1 MGGLPTGT
9 INGFAVDPKNS
20 KVMYVALRD
29 GVFRSDNAG
38 KAWTQMTGAPKNVAA
53 VTVNP
58 MKSDE
63 VYAITVDGKLFLSRD
78 AGGQWSEPRRSS
90 P

>member
-9 INGFAVDPKNS
+9 INGFAVDPKNP

-29 GVFRSDNAG
+29 GVVRSDDAG
-38 KAWTQMTGAPKNVAA
+38 KVWRLVAGGPKNVAA

-58 MKSDE
+58 MKPDE
-63 VYAITVDGKLFLSRD
+63 VYAISADGKLFRSGN
-78 AGGQWSEPRRSS
+78 AGGQWSEVR
-90 P
+90 